1 MLSAISI
8 SPFWILQSYSQ
19 ELSSAK
25 TKTLEMFN
33 FLHIFMRASKRFC
46 VPGSAKSG
54 FKHICS
60 SAESTVHTQRHD
72 GVGAKQAAGLL
83 HMCLPQVKDGQVSG
97 EPRWLLH

>member
-1 MLSAISI
+1 MLV
-8 SPFWILQSYSQ
+8 
-19 ELSSAK
+19 
-25 TKTLEMFN
+25 
-33 FLHIFMRASKRFC
+33 SKCFC

-54 FKHICS
+54 FKHIGS

-97 EPRWLLH
+97 EPHCCINWVLRRVSGLMTVASVQVPWL